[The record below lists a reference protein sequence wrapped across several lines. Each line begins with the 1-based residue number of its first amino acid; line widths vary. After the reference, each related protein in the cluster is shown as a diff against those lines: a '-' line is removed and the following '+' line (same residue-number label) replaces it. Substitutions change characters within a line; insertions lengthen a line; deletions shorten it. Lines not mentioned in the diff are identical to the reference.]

1 MRKENT
7 VASLPVIVGFGGVN
21 PAGRS
26 SFHHGFRRLIL
37 DALPSAKVD
46 STFQSLS
53 ALMGVDAAQREHML
67 KHTLV
72 RKIEADWFDTEAIRC
87 NKHMPLA
94 PAGETLS
101 FVTRARN
108 LPERIPENW
117 TVSEIDKGRVR
128 VDMTGAGD
136 FLVKTTRASEVRA
149 AGQLPTG
156 FQPGKLYP
164 SRNHPRGLQLSIY
177 AASDAIQ
184 SMGIPWET
192 VLSAVRPD
200 QVSVYASSAMAQQDE
215 NGNGGLL
222 SARFDGKRVTSK
234 QVALGLADM
243 PSDFVNAYVLGNV
256 GSTGPALGACA
267 TFLYNL
273 RMGVQDIRSG
283 RARVAVIGA
292 SEAPITP
299 DIIDGYATMGALAT
313 DAGMMKLDGVS
324 SLDEAAYRRVC
335 RPFGENCGFTL
346 AEASQFVILF
356 DDKLALEL
364 GATIHGSVPDVF
376 VNADGYKKSISS
388 PGMGNYLTMAK
399 AAAVAKAILGEDAL
413 RHRSFV
419 QAHGTGTPQNRVTE
433 SRILDEVAAA
443 FGIKQWPI
451 AAVKAYLGHTVS
463 SASGDQLITAL
474 GMWHE
479 GIMPGVSTVDNF
491 ADDISQRNISL
502 STQHRELD
510 TDIALLNSKGF
521 GGNNA
526 TATVFSPAATRKLLD
541 ARHGKTAIAGWQQ
554 REEAVAECAAVY
566 DSKASRGEA
575 EVIYRF
581 DHNVLSGSELEI
593 NSKEVRIPGYAQ
605 AVDLQV
611 ETPYADWLK

>member
-1 MRKENT
+1 MAN
-7 VASLPVIVGFGGVN
+7 LPVIVGFGGIN

-37 DALPSAKVD
+37 DALPAAKVD

-53 ALMGVDAAQREHML
+53 ALMGVEPSRREHML
-67 KHTLV
+67 DHTLV
-72 RKIEADWFDTEAIRC
+72 RKIEAEWFDTEAIPS

-94 PAGETLS
+94 PAGETMS

-108 LPERIPENW
+108 LPEALPNNW
-117 TVSEIDKGRVR
+117 TVTEIDKGRVR
-128 VDMTGAGD
+128 VDMTGASD
-136 FLVKTTRASEVRA
+136 FLVQTTRKSEVRA

-156 FQPGKLYP
+156 FKPGELYP

-184 SMGIPWET
+184 SLGIPWET
-192 VLSAVRPD
+192 VTASVRPD
-200 QVSVYASSAMAQQDE
+200 QISVYASSAMAQQDE
-215 NGNGGLL
+215 HGNGGLL

-283 RARVAVIGA
+283 RARVAIVGA

-313 DAGMMKLDGVS
+313 DAGLMKLDGVS
-324 SLDEAAYRRVC
+324 SLDEAAYRRAC
-335 RPFGENCGFTL
+335 RPFAENCGFTM
-346 AEASQFVILF
+346 AEAAQFVVLF
-356 DDKLALEL
+356 DDSLALEL
-364 GATIHGSVPDVF
+364 GASIHGSVPDVF

-388 PGMGNYLTMAK
+388 PGIGNYLTMAK
-399 AAAVAKAILGEDAL
+399 AASVAKAILGDDAL

-433 SRILDEVAAA
+433 SHILDEVAAA
-443 FGIKQWPI
+443 FGIRDWPV
-451 AAVKAYLGHTVS
+451 AAVKAYLGHTIS

-474 GMWHE
+474 GMWKE
-479 GIMPGVSTVDNF
+479 GVVPGIVTVDQF
-491 ADDISQRNISL
+491 AGDISQRNL
-502 STQHRELD
+502 SFSSKHRELQ

-526 TATVFSPAATRKLLD
+526 TATVFSPAATLKLL
-541 ARHGKTAIAGWQQ
+541 AAQHGSSALAAWQH
-554 REEAVAECAAVY
+554 REEAVAARAADY
-566 DSKASRGEA
+566 DSKASQGES

-581 DHNVLSGSELEI
+581 DHNVLSGQEVEFDATEL
-593 NSKEVRIPGYAQ
+593 RIPGYAQ
-605 AVDLQV
+605 SVNLQV
-611 ETPYADWLK
+611 DTPYADWLK

>member
-1 MRKENT
+1 MA
-7 VASLPVIVGFGGVN
+7 VANLPVIVGFGGIN

-37 DALPSAKVD
+37 DALPAAKAD
-46 STFQSLS
+46 STFQSLA
-53 ALMGVDAAQREHML
+53 ALMGVEASQREHML

-72 RKIEADWFDTEAIRC
+72 RKIEADWFDTEAIPT

-94 PAGETLS
+94 PAGESLS

-108 LPERIPENW
+108 LPETIPDNW
-117 TVSEIDKGRVR
+117 QVSEIDKGRVR
-128 VDMTGAGD
+128 VDMTGASD
-136 FLVKTTRASEVRA
+136 FLVQTTRKSDVRA

-156 FQPGKLYP
+156 FQPGALYP

-192 VLSAVRPD
+192 VVSAVRPD
-200 QVSVYASSAMAQQDE
+200 QISVYASSAMAQLDE

-222 SARFDGKRVTSK
+222 SARFDGRRVTSK

-256 GSTGPALGACA
+256 GNTGPSLGACA

-273 RMGVQDIRSG
+273 RLGVQDIRSG

-299 DIIDGYATMGALAT
+299 DVIDGYATMGALAT

-324 SLDEAAYRRVC
+324 ALDEAAYRRVC

-346 AEASQFVILF
+346 AEASQFIVLF
-356 DDKLALEL
+356 DDSLALEL
-364 GATIHGSVPDVF
+364 GASIHGSVPDVF

-388 PGMGNYLTMAK
+388 PGVGNYLTMAK
-399 AAAVAKAILGEDAL
+399 AAAVAKAILGDDAL
-413 RHRSFV
+413 RRRSFV

-433 SRILDEVAAA
+433 SHILDEVAAA
-443 FGIKQWPI
+443 FGIQDWPVS
-451 AAVKAYLGHTVS
+451 AVKAYLGHTVG
-463 SASGDQLITAL
+463 SASGDQLVTAL
-474 GMWHE
+474 GMWSE
-479 GIMPGVSTVDNF
+479 GILPGIHTVDKF
-491 ADDISQRNISL
+491 AEDISRRNL
-502 STQHRELD
+502 SFSNQHRELD

-526 TATVFSPAATRKLLD
+526 TAAVFSPAATRRLLS
-541 ARHGKTAIAGWQQ
+541 ARHGKAALTTWQQ
-554 REEAVAECAAVY
+554 REEGVAAQAADY
-566 DSKASRGEA
+566 DRKASSGES

-581 DHNVLSGSELEI
+581 DHNVLSGREVEFDACEL
-593 NSKEVRIPGYAQ
+593 RIPGYAQ
-605 AVDLQV
+605 SVNLQV
-611 ETPYADWLK
+611 ETLYADWLK

>member
-1 MRKENT
+1 MA
-7 VASLPVIVGFGGVN
+7 VANLPVIVGFGGIN

-37 DALPSAKVD
+37 DALPAAKAD
-46 STFQSLS
+46 STFQSLA
-53 ALMGVDAAQREHML
+53 ALMGVEASQREHML

-72 RKIEADWFDTEAIRC
+72 RKIEADWFDTEAIPS

-94 PAGETLS
+94 PAGESLS

-108 LPERIPENW
+108 LPETIPDNW
-117 TVSEIDKGRVR
+117 QVSEIDKGRVR
-128 VDMTGAGD
+128 VDMTGASD
-136 FLVKTTRASEVRA
+136 FLVQTTRKSDVRA

-156 FQPGKLYP
+156 FQPGALYP
-164 SRNHPRGLQLSIY
+164 SRNHPRGLQLSVY

-192 VLSAVRPD
+192 VVSAVRPD
-200 QVSVYASSAMAQQDE
+200 QISVYASSAMAQLDE

-222 SARFDGKRVTSK
+222 SARFDGRRVTSK

-256 GSTGPALGACA
+256 GNTGPSLGACA

-273 RMGVQDIRSG
+273 RLGVQDIRSG

-299 DIIDGYATMGALAT
+299 DVIDGYATMGALAT

-324 SLDEAAYRRVC
+324 ALDEAAYRRVC

-346 AEASQFVILF
+346 AEASQFIVLF
-356 DDKLALEL
+356 DDSLALEL
-364 GATIHGSVPDVF
+364 GASIHGSVPDVF

-388 PGMGNYLTMAK
+388 PGVGNYLTMAK

-413 RHRSFV
+413 RRRSFV

-433 SRILDEVAAA
+433 SHILDEVAAA
-443 FGIKQWPI
+443 FGIKNWPVS
-451 AAVKAYLGHTVS
+451 AVKAYLGHTIA
-463 SASGDQLITAL
+463 SASGDQLVTAL
-474 GMWHE
+474 GMWSE
-479 GIMPGVSTVDNF
+479 GILPGIHTVDKF
-491 ADDISQRNISL
+491 AEDLSRRNL
-502 STQHRELD
+502 SFSNRHRELD

-526 TATVFSPAATRKLLD
+526 TATVFSPAATRRLLS
-541 ARHGKTAIAGWQQ
+541 ARHGKAALTTWQQ
-554 REEAVAECAAVY
+554 REEDVAAQAADY
-566 DSKASRGEA
+566 DRKASSGES
-575 EVIYRF
+575 EVVYRF
-581 DHNVLSGSELEI
+581 DHNVLSGHEVEFDACEL
-593 NSKEVRIPGYAQ
+593 RIPGYAQ
-605 AVDLQV
+605 SVNLQV
-611 ETPYADWLK
+611 DTPYAEWLK

>member
-1 MRKENT
+1 MAN
-7 VASLPVIVGFGGVN
+7 LPVIVGFGGIN

-37 DALPSAKVD
+37 DALPTAKTD
-46 STFQSLS
+46 STYQSLA
-53 ALMGVDAAQREHML
+53 ALMGVDATQREYIRN
-67 KHTLV
+67 HTLV
-72 RKIEADWFDTEAIRC
+72 RKIESDWFDTEAIPC

-94 PAGETLS
+94 PVGDTLS

-108 LPERIPENW
+108 LPENVPGNW
-117 TVSEIDKGRVR
+117 TVTEIDKGRVR
-128 VDMTGAGD
+128 VDMTGASD
-136 FLVKTTRASEVRA
+136 FLVKTTRTSDVRA

-156 FQPGKLYP
+156 FQPGSLYP
-164 SRNHPRGLQLSIY
+164 SRNHPRGLQLAIY

-184 SMGIPWET
+184 SLGIPWET
-192 VLSAVRPD
+192 VVSSVRPD
-200 QVSVYASSAMAQQDE
+200 QISVYASSAMAQQDE

-222 SARFDGKRVTSK
+222 SARFDGRRVTSK

-313 DAGMMKLDGVS
+313 DAGMMKLDGLS

-335 RPFGENCGFTL
+335 RPFGDNCGFTL
-346 AEASQFVILF
+346 AEASQFVVLF
-356 DDKLALEL
+356 DDSLALEL
-364 GATIHGSVPDVF
+364 GASIHGSVPDVF
-376 VNADGYKKSISS
+376 VNADGFKKSISS
-388 PGMGNYLTMAK
+388 PGVGNYLTVAK

-413 RHRSFV
+413 RRRSFV

-433 SRILDEVAAA
+433 SHILDEVAAA
-443 FGIKQWPI
+443 FGIQNWPV
-451 AAVKAYLGHTVS
+451 AAIKAYLGHTIS
-463 SASGDQLITAL
+463 SASGDQLITTL
-474 GMWHE
+474 GMWSE
-479 GIMPGVSTVDNF
+479 GIMPGITTVDAF
-491 ADDISQRNISL
+491 ASDISQKHISL
-502 STQHRELD
+502 STQHRALD
-510 TDIALLNSKGF
+510 ADIALLNSKGF

-526 TATVFSPAATRKLLD
+526 TATVFSPAATQQLLA
-541 ARHGKTAIAGWQQ
+541 ARHGKAAISAWQQ
-554 REEAVAECAAVY
+554 REDAVAAQAADY
-566 DSKASRGEA
+566 DRRACSGES

-581 DHNVLSGSELEI
+581 DNNVLSGNELEL
-593 NSKEVRIPGYAQ
+593 SDTALRIPGYAQ
-605 AVDLQV
+605 SVDLLV
-611 ETPYADWLK
+611 ETPYTGWLK

>member
-1 MRKENT
+1 MSN
-7 VASLPVIVGFGGVN
+7 LPVIVGFGGIN

-37 DALPSAKVD
+37 DALPTAKVD
-46 STFQSLS
+46 STYQSLA
-53 ALMGVDAAQREHML
+53 ALMGVDATRREHIL
-67 KHTLV
+67 AHTLI
-72 RKIEADWFDTEAIRC
+72 RKIEAEWFDTEAIPC

-101 FVTRARN
+101 FVTRSRN
-108 LPERIPENW
+108 LPETIPANW
-117 TVSEIDKGRVR
+117 TVTEVDKGRVR
-128 VDMTGAGD
+128 VDLTGASD
-136 FLVKTTRASEVRA
+136 FLIQTTRRSEVRA
-149 AGQLPTG
+149 AGLLPTG
-156 FQPGKLYP
+156 FQPGSLYP

-184 SMGIPWET
+184 STGIPWET
-192 VLSAVRPD
+192 VVSAVRPD
-200 QVSVYASSAMAQQDE
+200 QISVYASSAMAQQDE

-234 QVALGLADM
+234 QLALGLADM

-313 DAGMMKLDGVS
+313 DAAMMKLDGVS

-346 AEASQFVILF
+346 AEASQFVVLF
-356 DDKLALEL
+356 DDELALEL
-364 GATIHGSVPDVF
+364 GATIHGCVPDVF

-388 PGMGNYLTMAK
+388 PGVGNYLTMAK

-433 SRILDEVAAA
+433 SHILDEVATV
-443 FGIKQWPI
+443 FGIKQWPV
-451 AAVKAYLGHTVS
+451 AAIKAYLGHTVS

-474 GMWHE
+474 GMWND
-479 GIMPGVSTVDNF
+479 GIMPGINTVDRF
-491 ADDISQRNISL
+491 ADDISRRNISL
-502 STQHRELD
+502 SSEHRELD
-510 TDIALLNSKGF
+510 ADIALLNSKGF

-526 TATVFSPAATRKLLD
+526 TATVFSPAATRKLLE
-541 ARHGKTAIAGWQQ
+541 ARHGRTAMGGWQQ
-554 REEAVAECAAVY
+554 REEAVAACAAEY
-566 DSKASRGEA
+566 DSKASSGQA

-581 DHNVLSGSELEI
+581 DHNVLSGRELEFDATGM
-593 NSKEVRIPGYAQ
+593 RIPGYEQ
-605 AVDLQV
+605 RVDLQV
-611 ETPYADWLK
+611 ETPYASWLK